1 MKMIRNTTI
10 LVGMLAAVPAMGFA
24 QTPATK
30 APATAPATTAAK
42 QSTTKSTPATK
53 AAPAAKPAP
62 AAKAEATKATKGVV
76 KSVDATSL
84 VITGAKNAEMTFVL
98 NAATTKTGTPV
109 VGANVQVRY
118 KTEAKQNIATAV
130 TVAAA
135 KK

>member
-1 MKMIRNTTI
+1 MKMIRNTFLLGV
-10 LVGMLAAVPAMGFA
+10 LVAVPAIGMA
-24 QTPATK
+24 QT
-30 APATAPATTAAK
+30 AP
-42 QSTTKSTPATK
+42 
-53 AAPAAKPAP
+53 AKPAP
-62 AAKAEATKATKGVV
+62 APAAKSTAAPKTTVAKAPAAHATKGVV

-109 VGANVQVRY
+109 VGSNVQVRY

-135 KK
+135 KT

>member
-1 MKMIRNTTI
+1 M
-10 LVGMLAAVPAMGFA
+10 
-24 QTPATK
+24 
-30 APATAPATTAAK
+30 
-42 QSTTKSTPATK
+42 
-53 AAPAAKPAP
+53 
-62 AAKAEATKATKGVV
+62 V

-84 VITGAKNAEMTFVL
+84 VITGAKGAEMTFVL

>member
-10 LVGMLAAVPAMGFA
+10 LIGMLAAVPAMGLA

-30 APATAPATTAAK
+30 APATAPATAAPK
-42 QSTTKSTPATK
+42 QSTTKSAAPAK
-53 AAPAAKPAP
+53 AAPAKT
-62 AAKAEATKATKGVV
+62 EATKATKGVV
-76 KSVDATSL
+76 KSVDANSL
-84 VITGAKNAEMTFVL
+84 VITGAKGAEMTFVL